1 MVKERQNVPL
11 LRFPEFSGAWVEKR
25 LKEIGSVVTGTTPS
39 TFVDKYYDGDY
50 MFVSPYDISNSRYV
64 IATKTTITE
73 LGMTK
78 CRIIPKGSV
87 MFVCIGST
95 IGKIAQA
102 TLKCATNQQINTIVP
117 FREINA
123 GFLYSLLETNASII
137 KLLAGEQAVPMLNKS
152 DFSNIKLKFTSIF
165 EQTKIAEFLS
175 VIDDRIDL
183 LTQKKKM
190 LETYKKGVMQK
201 LFSQELRFK
210 DENGNDYP
218 DWQRRQAKEL
228 FVSVTNKKHTG
239 NLPILAITQEG
250 GAVVRDSINYKVQV
264 SEASIASYKVIDKG
278 DFIISLRSFQGGI
291 EYSNINGIC
300 SPAYTILKPRI
311 NIINQ
316 YFRYYFKRD
325 YFIQELSNTVE
336 GIRDGKNISYSN
348 FGALYLVYPNLA
360 EQQKIANFLS
370 AIDDKIAALNDKINN
385 SQQYKKGLLQQMFV

>member
-1 MVKERQNVPL
+1 MEKERQNVPL
-11 LRFPEFSGAWVEKR
+11 LRFPEFSGEWVEKK

-78 CRIIPKGSV
+78 CRSIPKGSV

-102 TLKCATNQQINTIVP
+102 SLKCATNQQINTVVP
-117 FREINA
+117 FREVNA
-123 GFLYSLLETNASII
+123 GFLYSLLENNASII

-152 DFSNIKLKFTSIF
+152 DFSNIKLKFTSID
-165 EQTKIAEFLS
+165 EQTKIADFLS

-210 DENGNDYP
+210 DENGEDFPHWQEKNIGAILKIGNGKDYKHLNKGEYP
-218 DWQRRQAKEL
+218 VFGTGGQIYSVDDFLYDGESVFIGRKGTINKPSYYNGKFWTVDTLFYTHL
-228 FVSVTNKKHTG
+228 FVNS
-239 NLPILAITQEG
+239 LPKFIYYIFQ
-250 GAVVRDSINYKVQV
+250 SINWLVYN
-264 SEASIASYKVIDKG
+264 EATGVPSLSKSTIESIKVI
-278 DFIISLRSFQGGI
+278 IPT
-291 EYSNINGIC
+291 C
-300 SPAYTILKPRI
+300 P
-311 NIINQ
+311 
-316 YFRYYFKRD
+316 
-325 YFIQELSNTVE
+325 
-336 GIRDGKNISYSN
+336 
-348 FGALYLVYPNLA
+348 

-370 AIDDKIAALNDKINN
+370 AIDNKITALNDKINN